1 MRSAGRKA
9 PNTEMPDPPL
19 KYTTG
24 MPRPADEAAAKLHD
38 LLATLWCRSED
49 LIAERLEVLRSSYRR
64 LLENSADEGA
74 RRTGAD
80 AAHKLAGILGT
91 FGLPAGTEFARQTE
105 VALEARSPLTAAHL
119 ASMRDAIEQLE
130 AMIRQKSREIG
141 PRSA

>member
-9 PNTEMPDPPL
+9 PNTEMPDPPP
-19 KYTTG
+19 KYTAG
-24 MPRPADEAAAKLHD
+24 MPRPTDEAAAKLHD

-49 LIAERLEVLRSSYRR
+49 MIAERLEVLRSSYRR

-130 AMIRQKSREIG
+130 AMISQKSREIG